1 MAKTVGLPLAISCLL
16 ILNKYINTPGV
27 RIPIDSEIYKP
38 VLKLLAQEGVV
49 FKDFEV
55 PYLGYATE
63 YVASS

>member
-1 MAKTVGLPLAISCLL
+1 
-16 ILNKYINTPGV
+16 V

>member
-1 MAKTVGLPLAISCLL
+1 MAKTVGLPLAMSCLL
-16 ILNKYINTPGV
+16 ILNKEITTPGV
-27 RIPIDSEIYKP
+27 RIPIHKEIYTP

-55 PYLGYATE
+55 PYLGYTTE

>member
-1 MAKTVGLPLAISCLL
+1 
-16 ILNKYINTPGV
+16 V
-27 RIPIDSEIYKP
+27 RIPIHKEIYTP

-63 YVASS
+63 YVAST